1 MKKMVLFTYRPEIGK
16 IYYDDLSLLF
26 GGYMEIRTCFLNE
39 EEPSA
44 EYLSHADIILVSNSE
59 IINKIH
65 YLIGERI

>member
-44 EYLSHADIILVSNSE
+44 EYLSHADIILPKQFGNY
-59 IINKIH
+59 K
-65 YLIGERI
+65 